1 MNLHAAHWLEEQG
14 FFEEAVEHFLMG
26 QHYAETVALIEKHLH
41 DLDLK
46 RGVLKRW
53 FRLLP
58 ESSFL
63 SKPNIQ
69 FLYVKVL
76 SESGELEQACER
88 LRRMENHMSDPE
100 WRTFLGTFFYLSAV
114 VSFYRRDFRQSSEY
128 LELFEFLSLNKGS
141 LEDVDAWLQTCG
153 YKHTDTVSLHH
164 VIEYLQLAKVLTEYG
179 AYPEALQQQAASP
192 AAGEG
197 TELAIEA
204 CVHLPRSTEIPPSF
218 SPALGIFLWVE

>member
-1 MNLHAAHWLEEQG
+1 MKRPWSTFLWGSTTPKLEQIKPKIDSP
-14 FFEEAVEHFLMG
+14 A
-26 QHYAETVALIEKHLH
+26 KHLF
-41 DLDLK
+41 LK
-46 RGVLKRW
+46 K
-53 FRLLP
+53 
-58 ESSFL
+58 
-63 SKPNIQ
+63 
-69 FLYVKVL
+69 
-76 SESGELEQACER
+76 LEREKA
-88 LRRMENHMSDPE
+88 
-100 WRTFLGTFFYLSAV
+100 
-114 VSFYRRDFRQSSEY
+114 
-128 LELFEFLSLNKGS
+128 FLSLTKGS